1 LTLLDDARQS
11 IEGGVVMTGAAQR
24 RWLCGAFVLG
34 ATSVAFAEPRPA
46 PLVPFAPARLAALGP
61 ILLDRDLVLLEF
73 DPHAGLQQ
81 ISALT
86 LVAAPPEVVREAVIH
101 PERYPEFVRNMK
113 RSRVAAEPGGTL
125 WHEYAISYRVYTV
138 AGRHRYV
145 FMPKGAGDA
154 VAPVEMYDPD
164 ADGTRHY
171 RWEFVPAGGATVL
184 VLYGY
189 TKIAHDGFS
198 SRYLDKAPTLE
209 AGFALIPHL
218 TLLYSMKSRAEQL
231 SGGKVSLPSGS
242 KAGWELLLERGG
254 TVAMLMSSGGRVR
267 EVNLIERSTASP
279 QSLFAVAADPARWA
293 TFVPTMRRS
302 TPLGESGVDAVE
314 IEQSLPLMNW
324 TTRWAYR
331 LGESSVDLFGLV
343 GDLRGG
349 RLRWDVRRDA
359 SGLSQL
365 VLRAV
370 ADFQNGSVLLR
381 EVYKLEP
388 YLEYGFDVALNLLL
402 LQAVRHRAEQI
413 TQASSSGTSSYPS
426 AR

>member
-1 LTLLDDARQS
+1 LTLPGDARKW
-11 IEGGVVMTGAAQR
+11 IDGDAVMSVAVAG
-24 RWLCGAFVLG
+24 RWLWGAVVLG
-34 ATSVAFAEPRPA
+34 AMSSAVAEPRPA
-46 PLVPFAPARLAALGP
+46 SLATFAPARLAALAP
-61 ILLDRDLVLLEF
+61 ILCDRDLVLLEF
-73 DPHAGLQQ
+73 DGHGGLKQL
-81 ISALT
+81 SALT
-86 LVAAPPEVVREAVIH
+86 FVAAPPELVREVVIH

-138 AGRHRYV
+138 EGRHRYV
-145 FMPKGAGDA
+145 FVPKGAADA

-164 ADGTRHY
+164 WDGTRHY

-189 TKIAHDGFS
+189 TKIAHDRFS

-231 SGGKVSLPSGS
+231 SGGKVPAPTGS
-242 KAGWELLLERGG
+242 KAGWEFLLERG
-254 TVAMLMSSGGRVR
+254 TVAMLMSSRGRVR
-267 EVNLIERSTASP
+267 EVNLIERSTAST
-279 QSLFAVAADPARWA
+279 QSLSAVAGDPARWA
-293 TFVPTMRRS
+293 SFVPTMKRS
-302 TPLGESGVDAVE
+302 TPLGDSGADAVE

-324 TTRWAYR
+324 TTSWAYR
-331 LGESSVDLFGLV
+331 LSGSSVDLFGLA

-349 RLRWDVRRDA
+349 RLRWDVHRDA

-402 LQAVRHRAEQI
+402 LQAVRHRAEERAQG
-413 TQASSSGTSSYPS
+413 SSMATKAYPS